1 MRSLIAGASMVVL
14 MATVGCH
21 ILSPNRSEGPGGSA
35 AVKAPTAT
43 PTVENLVEYLNNN
56 AKRIEPGQAV
66 NCTNMT
72 INIDQGGNKVGVS
85 SMLVCQA
92 PRNFRMSG
100 VVIGNPAVEV
110 GSNDKEFWFWCRE
123 LKEAGKPPYLYHCTY
138 DDLAHG
144 VNIPFPF
151 QPDMALNALG
161 VSPYDPSKQYN
172 MKTVDDGR
180 GNKLI
185 ELAEKTESLQKT
197 PIWKVTVFDAR
208 EARMPRPQV
217 LAHII
222 KDEQGRV
229 ICRANVRSTQ
239 QVGPKSFIMPKEV
252 AFEWPE
258 QKLQMVMRLENPRIV
273 PMAESKAAVVFSRQ
287 TLNHPSV
294 NLATQTLD
302 GGGVQRAGATYR
314 AP

>member
-21 ILSPNRSEGPGGSA
+21 ILSPNRPEGPGGGA
-35 AVKAPTAT
+35 AVKAPTAS

-161 VSPYDPSKQYN
+161 VSAYDATKQYN
-172 MKTVDDGR
+172 MKMADDGR
-180 GNKLI
+180 GNKTI

-208 EARMPRPQV
+208 QARGNLPQV

-229 ICRANVRSTQ
+229 ICRADIRTVQ
-239 QVGPKSFIMPKEV
+239 QVGPKGFVMPKEV
-252 AFEWPE
+252 VFNWPE

-287 TLNHPSV
+287 NLNHQSV

>member
-1 MRSLIAGASMVVL
+1 MRSLIAGASWVVL
-14 MATVGCH
+14 MSALGCH
-21 ILSPNRSEGPGGSA
+21 VLSPRRPEGPGGGGA
-35 AVKAPTAT
+35 AVRPPAT
-43 PTVENLVEYLNNN
+43 PTVENLVEYLNMN

-72 INIDQGGNKVGVS
+72 ININAAGNTVGVS
-85 SMLVCQA
+85 SMLICQA

-100 VVIGNPAVEV
+100 VILGNPAVEV
-110 GSNDKEFWFWCRE
+110 GSNAKEFWYWCRE

-161 VSPYDPSKQYN
+161 VSPYDATKPYN
-172 MKTVDDGR
+172 MKVVDDGK

-185 ELAEKTESLQKT
+185 ELTEKAESLQKT
-197 PIWKVTVFDAR
+197 PIQKVTVFDAR

-229 ICRANVRSTQ
+229 ICTANIRSVQ
-239 QVGPKSFIMPKEV
+239 QVGPKGFIMPKEIV
-252 AFEWPE
+252 FNWPE
-258 QKLQMVMRLENPRIV
+258 QKLQMTMRLENPAIV
-273 PMAESKAAVVFSRQ
+273 PMDESKAANRFSRQ
-287 TLNHPSV
+287 NLNYQSI